1 MRPFFFIVAFHLNW
15 NSMDKFIIRI
25 YIIILLASCSDPINN
40 PTIRSYDNPTDFDEI
55 FDTFWINMSSNYVYW
70 DNWFNFVDQI
80 YEKYKPLFHQLHLS
94 VKPIFKNLFSY
105 FRAITSGL
113 IDCHYEIEF
122 SSKYLSTSP
131 TINPGFDRKMNAA
144 NYRPP
149 YDFQPLV
156 YVLSG
161 CRLPRR
167 QWSRI
172 QCKYE
177 TLSTLSARS
186 ITIILYLSC
195 NRMLFAWSLRI
206 FRKQEQAYWISSFKT
221 FPIPGSLEGRPPG
234 FAI

>member
-1 MRPFFFIVAFHLNW
+1 
-15 NSMDKFIIRI
+15 MDKFIIRI

-70 DNWFNFVDQI
+70 DIDSTSWDQI

-94 VKPIFKNLFSY
+94 SQTDIQKSVSY

-156 YVLSG
+156 MSYLDAGYQGASDLVS
-161 CRLPRR
+161 
-167 QWSRI
+167 SVNN
-172 QCKYE
+172 E
-177 TLSTLSARS
+177 TLSTLSG
-186 ITIILYLSC
+186 TINHNILYLSC
-195 NRMLFAWSLRI
+195 NRMYLH
-206 FRKQEQAYWISSFKT
+206 EAYASSGNKNKAVLDFFFQNLSNSSVLWK
-221 FPIPGSLEGRPPG
+221 G
-234 FAI
+234 